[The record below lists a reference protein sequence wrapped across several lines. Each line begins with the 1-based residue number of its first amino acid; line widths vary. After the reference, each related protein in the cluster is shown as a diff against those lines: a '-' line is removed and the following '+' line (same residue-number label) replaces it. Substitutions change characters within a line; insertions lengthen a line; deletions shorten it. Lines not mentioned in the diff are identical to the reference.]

1 LLFLGRN
8 NNKKKMGQL
17 QKASHLS
24 IWYYS
29 KIKLFIPFEFPD
41 DSSKEPLQKSDLKPN
56 QRYNK
61 VGMIHAN
68 LILNWSLN

>member
-41 DSSKEPLQKSDLKPN
+41 DSSF
-56 QRYNK
+56 
-61 VGMIHAN
+61 
-68 LILNWSLN
+68 